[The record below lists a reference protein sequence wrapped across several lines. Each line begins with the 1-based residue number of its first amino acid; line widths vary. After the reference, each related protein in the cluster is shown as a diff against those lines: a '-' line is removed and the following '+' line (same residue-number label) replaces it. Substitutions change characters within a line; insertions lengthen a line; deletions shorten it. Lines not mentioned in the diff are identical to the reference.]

1 MRLLVYLLLLLV
13 VPLVHGEP
21 SGKEGVCGESI
32 PNEWYYLVSLD
43 EIPLVSAYFRELPE
57 TVFEDFEG
65 FTLSVGK
72 RQRRDIYYDYDSED
86 LLHAGKELF
95 FRENLYLPRYR
106 DDREQVVFVD
116 RDESIRR
123 HVYQVKKYK
132 KNISPLDKHPLIG
145 RVRRKD
151 RPILQESLGNISL
164 GNAMIDLQAQLTVVH
179 QERSYIFT
187 HLGEEYGSIVLD
199 HVSMRVF
206 GLEHSAVVLQCSL
219 KPEVS
224 SPEDGQLLEAYFCRA
239 QQALEQRLGRRWN
252 GEYIGYKEYHAMADG
267 VLPNRRWMMNHP
279 WIYKLGQVLILAVM
293 GFLVLYLLIRRIP
306 DRTSHRVVLR
316 KVDGGSD

>member
-13 VPLVHGEP
+13 VPLANAEP
-21 SGKEGVCGESI
+21 SRKEGACGVSL
-32 PNEWYYLVSLD
+32 PNEWYYFVSLD
-43 EIPLVSAYFRELPE
+43 EIPLVSEYFKGLPE
-57 TVFEDFEG
+57 VLFDDLEG
-65 FTLSVGK
+65 FTLSMGT
-72 RQRRDIYYDYDSED
+72 RHRRDTYFDFDSEE

-123 HVYQVKKYK
+123 HVYKVKKYK
-132 KNISPLDKHPLIG
+132 KNISPLDKHPLVG

-151 RPILQESLGNISL
+151 RPMLRESLGDTSL
-164 GNAMIDLQAQLTVVH
+164 GNAMLDLKAQLTVLH

-206 GLEHSAVVLQCSL
+206 GLEHSAVVLRFSL
-219 KPEVS
+219 KGQVS
-224 SPEDGQLLEAYFCRA
+224 SPEDRQLLEEYFCRV
-239 QQALEQRLGRRWN
+239 QQALEQRLGRSWN
-252 GEYIGYKEYHAMADG
+252 GEYIGYKEYRAMADG

-279 WIYKLGQVLILAVM
+279 WVYKLGQVLILAVM
-293 GFLVLYLLIRRIP
+293 GFLILYLLIRRLP
-306 DRTSHRVVLR
+306 DRTPHRVVLR
-316 KVDGGSD
+316 KQDGGSD